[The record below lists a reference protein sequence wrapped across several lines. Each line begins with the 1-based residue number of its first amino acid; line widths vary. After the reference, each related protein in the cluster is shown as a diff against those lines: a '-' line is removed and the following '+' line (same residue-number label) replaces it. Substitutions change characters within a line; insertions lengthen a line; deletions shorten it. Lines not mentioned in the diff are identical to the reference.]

1 MTPPPAH
8 PASTRP
14 IRRGV
19 VLAALAAM
27 LFGMTAPLLKKASAG
42 VGPLLAGALLYL
54 GAAAGA
60 GLMALGRRQRQR
72 RRGARAGS
80 AADEASATADGAAGA
95 RPAAITSQMLGR
107 FVLVAIVGAAVA
119 PALLVAGLARTDGAT
134 ASLLLALE
142 APFTLAI
149 AWIFLREFIGGRVL
163 AAALLIL
170 GGGAALV
177 AGSFGS
183 TIAISG
189 TALVAG
195 AALAWAFDNLFSRPL
210 ADRDPLTV
218 VACKGLLGALASG
231 VAGALA
237 GERPP
242 PVAKALPLLL
252 IGAIGYGISLQLYLR
267 AQRLV
272 GAARTASVFSVAPF
286 AGVVVAFIAGA
297 PWPGAQLP
305 VAAVLV
311 GLGLWLHLTER
322 HEHFHHHDALE
333 HDHLHEHTDGH
344 HGHHHEPMPTGAHS
358 HRHLHDAVT
367 HGHDHSEDLHHRH
380 RH

>member
-1 MTPPPAH
+1 MLA
-8 PASTRP
+8 
-14 IRRGV
+14 G
-19 VLAALAAM
+19 LAAL

-60 GLMALGRRQRQR
+60 GLMALGRWR
-72 RRGARAGS
+72 RWRAHTGA
-80 AADEASATADGAAGA
+80 AADA
-95 RPAAITSQMLGR
+95 RPAAVTAQVVVR

-142 APFTLAI
+142 APFTLAL

-177 AGSFGS
+177 VASFGS
-183 TIAISG
+183 TLAISG
-189 TALVAG
+189 AALVAA
-195 AALAWAFDNLFSRPL
+195 AALAWGFDNLFSRPL

-218 VACKGLLGALASG
+218 VVCKGLLGGLASG
-231 VAGALA
+231 GAGALA
-237 GERPP
+237 GESPP
-242 PVAKALPLLL
+242 PLVNALPLLL

-272 GAARTASVFSVAPF
+272 GAARTASVFAVAPF

-297 PWPGAQLP
+297 SWPGAQLP

-311 GLGLWLHLTER
+311 GLGLWLHLTEQ
-322 HEHFHHHDALE
+322 HQHFHHHEALE
-333 HDHLHEHTDGH
+333 HDHLHEHADGH
-344 HGHHHEPMPTGAHS
+344 HAHHHEPMPAGAHS
-358 HRHLHDAVT
+358 HRHLHNALT
-367 HGHDHSEDLHHRH
+367 HAHDHSEDLHHRH

>member
-60 GLMALGRRQRQR
+60 GLMALGRQR
-72 RRGARAGS
+72 RRRARAGS
-80 AADEASATADGAAGA
+80 AADEAIASADGADGADA
-95 RPAAITSQMLGR
+95 RPAAITSRMLGR
-107 FVLVAIVGAAVA
+107 LVLVAIVGAAVA

-142 APFTLAI
+142 APFTLAL

-177 AGSFGS
+177 AASFGS
-183 TIAISG
+183 TLAISG
-189 TALVAG
+189 AALVAA

-218 VACKGLLGALASG
+218 VVYKGLLGALASG

-237 GERPP
+237 GESSPASR
-242 PVAKALPLLL
+242 
-252 IGAIGYGISLQLYLR
+252 Q
-267 AQRLV
+267 
-272 GAARTASVFSVAPF
+272 GAAAAVDRRDRLRHQPAALLARATSGRRRAHRLGLLRRALRGRGRGLHRRSLVAGRTA
-286 AGVVVAFIAGA
+286 
-297 PWPGAQLP
+297 PGGGGPGGTGP
-305 VAAVLV
+305 VAAPDR
-311 GLGLWLHLTER
+311 TTR
-322 HEHFHHHDALE
+322 TFSSPRCARAR
-333 HDHLHEHTDGH
+333 
-344 HGHHHEPMPTGAHS
+344 PPARARRRS
-358 HRHLHDAVT
+358 PRAPP
-367 HGHDHSEDLHHRH
+367 
-380 RH
+380 

>member
-1 MTPPPAH
+1 M
-8 PASTRP
+8 
-14 IRRGV
+14 
-19 VLAALAAM
+19 LAALAAL

-42 VGPLLAGALLYL
+42 VGPLLAGALLYM

-60 GLMALGRRQRQR
+60 GLMALGRQR
-72 RRGARAGS
+72 RRGARAGL
-80 AADEASATADGAAGA
+80 AADEASAIVDGAGA

-107 FVLVAIVGAAVA
+107 FVLVAIVGAAAA

-142 APFTLAI
+142 APFTLAL
-149 AWIFLREFIGGRVL
+149 AWIFLHEFIGGRVL

-177 AGSFGS
+177 AASFGS
-183 TIAISG
+183 SLAISG
-189 TALVAG
+189 TALVAA

-218 VACKGLLGALASG
+218 VVYKGLLGALASG

-237 GERPP
+237 GESRPP
-242 PVAKALPLLL
+242 AVNALPLLL
-252 IGAIGYGISLQLYLR
+252 IGAIGYGLSLQLYLR

-272 GAARTASVFSVAPF
+272 GAARTASVFAVAPF
-286 AGVVVAFIAGA
+286 AGVVVALLFTDMRGA
-297 PWPGAQLP
+297 AWPGAQLP

-311 GLGLWLHLTER
+311 GAGLWLHLTER

-333 HDHLHEHTDGH
+333 HDHLHEHADGH
-344 HGHHHEPMPTGAHS
+344 HAHHHEPMPAGAHS